1 MRCKY
6 CDAQLTDEL
15 NKCHVCGNMTAKGEG
30 QVRGAELYADLPNL
44 PMRWFAFLINFLLF
58 AFALIIAVYG
68 TALVMGETYN
78 TFGSVHSE
86 IIYEENPYM
95 QYLDIVIGCGM
106 LACSL
111 LYLVARF
118 RLAGFCK
125 GSPHLMCFTLVLT
138 SALSVL
144 RLAGMYV
151 ILPEELF
158 VTMNVTYTI
167 GTFAFFVI
175 YVLLNTAYFKKRM
188 PYFTR

>member
-1 MRCKY
+1 
-6 CDAQLTDEL
+6 
-15 NKCHVCGNMTAKGEG
+15 
-30 QVRGAELYADLPNL
+30 
-44 PMRWFAFLINFLLF
+44 
-58 AFALIIAVYG
+58 
-68 TALVMGETYN
+68 
-78 TFGSVHSE
+78 
-86 IIYEENPYM
+86 
-95 QYLDIVIGCGM
+95 
-106 LACSL
+106 
-111 LYLVARF
+111 
-118 RLAGFCK
+118 
-125 GSPHLMCFTLVLT
+125 MCFTLVLT